1 MNIFMSSPSAL
12 PGAFGR
18 LPRCLGAARH
28 LQPFHPRRR
37 HSQRIYRVVVSS
49 LKAAARGKT
58 RGFGLA
64 GAAGVFIVHALTV
77 VFFGR
82 AGYSTALNT
91 VVTL

>member
-12 PGAFGR
+12 TGAFGR
-18 LPRCLGAARH
+18 LLRCLGAARH
-28 LQPFHPRRR
+28 LQPFHPRRH
-37 HSQRIYRVVVSS
+37 HSRLARREVS
-49 LKAAARGKT
+49 LLDHVAHGQV

-64 GAAGVFIVHALTV
+64 GAVGVFMVHALTV

-82 AGYSTALNT
+82 PGYSTALNT